1 MRQDFHKTFDSNF
14 EKNSLQRLVGG
25 GICDSILDNVD
36 KLNNLNENIHI
47 EVIYL
52 EQISLGRKY
61 EKDSDT
67 DSRNIAGY
75 EYSFDR
81 RKYLSGS
88 GRGST

>member
-1 MRQDFHKTFDSNF
+1 MGQDFHKTFDSNF
-14 EKNSLQRLVGG
+14 EKIRSNVLWGG
-25 GICDSILDNVD
+25 GKCGSILDSVD

-47 EVIYL
+47 EVICL
-52 EQISLGRKY
+52 EQMSLGRKY

-81 RKYLSGS
+81 RQHSWGA
-88 GRGST
+88 G

>member
-14 EKNSLQRLVGG
+14 EKNSLKCLVGG
-25 GICDSILDNVD
+25 GICDSILDSVD

-47 EVIYL
+47 EVICL
-52 EQISLGRKY
+52 EQISLGRMY

-81 RKYLSGS
+81 RQHSWGA
-88 GRGST
+88 G